1 MQFGFILLICLM
13 PLANLSR
20 APSAPRLKDKARL
33 CLVQSRGKT
42 LTTEWDYCLSA
53 QGRTIHFD
61 KETRLTAKIR
71 SKLNT
76 LWGMWLICNLFFW
89 EVLGCKQT
97 HTHSPRWKI
106 GEASD
111 CILIYLVIFST
122 FKLGLQIESICD
134 CVLEKRLC
142 PSHVWGFNV
151 CMFIMEMYVGR
162 IR

>member
-61 KETRLTAKIR
+61 KETRLTAKVR
-71 SKLNT
+71 SQLNT

-97 HTHSPRWKI
+97 HTHTFTKMENRWSEWLHPHLPSHFFHLQI
-106 GEASD
+106 RFTD
-111 CILIYLVIFST
+111 WIYLWLCSGEKTVSFTCSWIQCVHVYH
-122 FKLGLQIESICD
+122 GNIC
-134 CVLEKRLC
+134 
-142 PSHVWGFNV
+142 GQN
-151 CMFIMEMYVGR
+151 
-162 IR
+162 